1 MTRINY
7 SISQFHAF
15 RAAERAEE
23 LRFITQSFLEDCE
36 KSVRD
41 GRRQRGH
48 FAPEYYEIENHGFHC
63 DARDYPKQGMV
74 VTSVSRQ
81 ERQHAGWSSIGDLLW
96 DYYDEY
102 GVNLFDLAIARFKVG
117 HIQVYDDSGYFT
129 RVVYLLADGTQ
140 IEECSWEEG
149 LHLQD
154 DTVRI
159 PRDNLWVEVC
169 K

>member
-7 SISQFHAF
+7 TIEQYHAH
-15 RAAERAEE
+15 RADEIAEE
-23 LRFITQSFLEDCE
+23 LRFITQFFLEDC
-36 KSVRD
+36 KTAVRD
-41 GRRQRGH
+41 GRHQKGV
-48 FAPEYYEIENHGFHC
+48 FAPEYFEIENHGFHC

-74 VTSVSRQ
+74 ITSLNRD
-81 ERQHAGWSSIGDLLW
+81 ERQRAGWSSIGDLLW
-96 DYYDEY
+96 DYYEEY
-102 GVNLFDLAIARFKVG
+102 GVDLCDLAIARFKVG

-129 RVVYLLADGTQ
+129 RVVYILADGTQ
-140 IEECSWEEG
+140 IEECSWEHG

-169 K
+169 